1 MSLIRINIVSYNND
15 DDDYYYY
22 SQHKHKNTTLSSL
35 GQRHT
40 QHGVCLV
47 NESQEEFSTTEQ
59 KEFFHGTQMG
69 QEIGI
74 LHNQ

>member
-1 MSLIRINIVSYNND
+1 MMMMMIIIIIVGTST
-15 DDDYYYY
+15 
-22 SQHKHKNTTLSSL
+22 KHTALSSL

-74 LHNQ
+74 LDNQ